1 MDQVKISVL
10 SSGQALLDG
19 REVTLSELEEALQ
32 AARLNGSPIQY
43 YREDPESEA
52 PAEAEAVLFPDR
64 SPRPSNVIEWPVIET
79 FFANVRKQ
87 AASSR
92 GVSLVRQDRLHFILP
107 APPLWWV
114 TTRSGE

>member
-32 AARLNGSPIQY
+32 AARLNGSPIRY

-64 SPRPSNVIEWPVIET
+64 SPRPIERDRVARHRDLFRERP
-79 FFANVRKQ
+79 Q
-87 AASSR
+87 A
-92 GVSLVRQDRLHFILP
+92 GGQ
-107 APPLWWV
+107 
-114 TTRSGE
+114 